1 MPYFLWWIPSFLVT
15 QEMSPVGVSFR
26 GKGVFVSLQG
36 DRCCACNA
44 QAYIQKIPYFHAF
57 FDKNHHLSFSAQR
70 KNIFSGKNKY
80 HLSRYYKKD
89 LGQARI
95 SWKDHLSR
103 THEENIFIFPN
114 IFLRKIIFPFVSK
127 NKIIFSGK
135 RNIIFSDNTR
145 KIILQ
150 CDFFGKTI
158 FSKHLEKENIVFRAV
173 INVNKT

>member
-1 MPYFLWWIPSFLVT
+1 MPYFLRWIP
-15 QEMSPVGVSFR
+15 EMSPLGVSFR
-26 GKGVFVSLQG
+26 NKGIFVFLPV

-44 QAYIQKIPYFHAF
+44 HAYIQKIPYFHAF

-70 KNIFSGKNKY
+70 KNIIFSGKNKY
-80 HLSRYYKKD
+80 HLSRYYKKG

-103 THEENIFIFPN
+103 TPEENIFIFPN

-150 CDFFGKTI
+150 CDFFGKTMV
-158 FSKHLEKENIVFRAV
+158 SKHLEKENIVFRAV